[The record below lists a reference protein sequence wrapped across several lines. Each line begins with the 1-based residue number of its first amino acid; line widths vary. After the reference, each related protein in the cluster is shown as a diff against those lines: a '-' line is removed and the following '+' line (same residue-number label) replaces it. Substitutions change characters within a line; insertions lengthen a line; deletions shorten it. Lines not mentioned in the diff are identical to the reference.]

1 MPAPQPRTSSLTKRH
16 PAAPAQTAAHTEE
29 GPTVTPREEPTVS
42 TPSPG
47 AIPAQDSGVQAPP
60 AQAPAA
66 EASAESEA
74 PDRSRGGRPRTRTV
88 NGEVKRKTNFYITP
102 SDKARAMRAQRI
114 GSVYGEDMDTWTGF
128 VERAVMELTKE
139 IERKYNDSKP
149 F

>member
-16 PAAPAQTAAHTEE
+16 PAAPAQTADRTEE
-29 GPTVTPREEPTVS
+29 GPVAEPREESTVS

-47 AIPAQDSGVQAPP
+47 AASAQDSV
-60 AQAPAA
+60 AQAPAPQAPTA
-66 EASAESEA
+66 EAPAESEA

-139 IERKYNDSKP
+139 VERKYNDSKP

>member
-16 PAAPAQTAAHTEE
+16 PAAPAHTADRTEE
-29 GPTVTPREEPTVS
+29 GPVAEPREESTVS

-47 AIPAQDSGVQAPP
+47 AASAQDSV
-60 AQAPAA
+60 AQAPAPQAPTA
-66 EASAESEA
+66 EALAESEA

-139 IERKYNDSKP
+139 VERKYNDSKP

>member
-60 AQAPAA
+60 AQTPATEAPV
-66 EASAESEA
+66 ESEA

-102 SDKARAMRAQRI
+102 TPR
-114 GSVYGEDMDTWTGF
+114 
-128 VERAVMELTKE
+128 
-139 IERKYNDSKP
+139 
-149 F
+149 